1 MNKTIGFN
9 MKKTVIL
16 NEEQIKRL
24 VTEQIIEEGELTK
37 TDVSKIVKDSF
48 KNDRE
53 LNKQIE
59 KKVKALVA
67 QTVNTLFR
75 TLWQRRNFYEDEI
88 KK

>member
-1 MNKTIGFN
+1 
-9 MKKTVIL
+9 MKKTIII
-16 NEEQIKRL
+16 NESTFKRL
-24 VTEQIIEEGELTK
+24 LTEQIIEEGDLTK
-37 TDVSKIVKDSF
+37 SDVEDIVKKTV

-53 LNKQIE
+53 LNKDIE

-67 QTVNTLFR
+67 ASVNTLLK

>member
-1 MNKTIGFN
+1 MGKR
-9 MKKTVIL
+9 VII
-16 NEEQIKRL
+16 NESAFKRL
-24 VTEQIIEEGELTK
+24 VMEQIIEESDLNK
-37 TDVSKIVKDSF
+37 TEVAKAVRDAF

-53 LNKQIE
+53 LNKDIE

-67 QTVNTLFR
+67 SAVNMLFR

>member
-1 MNKTIGFN
+1 
-9 MKKTVIL
+9 MKKIII
-16 NEEQIKRL
+16 NESMLKRL
-24 VTEQIIEEGELTK
+24 LSEQIIEESDLSK
-37 TDVSKIVKDSF
+37 SDVEDIVKKTV

-53 LNKQIE
+53 LNKDIE

-67 QTVNTLFR
+67 TSVNTLLK

>member
-1 MNKTIGFN
+1 
-9 MKKTVIL
+9 MKKVII
-16 NEEQIKRL
+16 NESTLKRL
-24 VTEQIIEEGELTK
+24 LAEQIIEESDLTK
-37 TDVSKIVKDSF
+37 REVTDIVKDAV

-53 LNKQIE
+53 LNKDIE

-67 QTVNTLFR
+67 ASVNTLLK

>member
-37 TDVSKIVKDSF
+37 ADVSKIVKDSF

>member
-1 MNKTIGFN
+1 M
-9 MKKTVIL
+9 L
-16 NEEQIKRL
+16 KRL
-24 VTEQIIEEGELTK
+24 LSEQIIEESDLSK
-37 TDVSKIVKDSF
+37 SDVEDIVKKTV

-53 LNKQIE
+53 LNKDIE

-67 QTVNTLFR
+67 TSVNTLLK

>member
-1 MNKTIGFN
+1 

-24 VTEQIIEEGELTK
+24 VTEQIIEEGDLTK
-37 TDVSKIVKDSF
+37 ADVSKIVKDSF

-59 KKVKALVA
+59 KKVKSLVA

>member
-1 MNKTIGFN
+1 
-9 MKKTVIL
+9 MKKIII
-16 NEEQIKRL
+16 NEATLKRL
-24 VTEQIIEEGELTK
+24 LSEQIIEEGDLTK
-37 TDVSKIVKDSF
+37 SDVADIVKSTV

-53 LNKQIE
+53 LNKEIE

-67 QTVNTLFR
+67 SSVNTLLK